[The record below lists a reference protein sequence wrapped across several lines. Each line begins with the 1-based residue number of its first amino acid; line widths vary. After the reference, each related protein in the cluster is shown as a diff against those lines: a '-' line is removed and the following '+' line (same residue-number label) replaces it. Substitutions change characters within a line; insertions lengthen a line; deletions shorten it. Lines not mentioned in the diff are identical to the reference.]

1 MECDRLYLETG
12 AENARTPGGCRQK
25 TVPPHRPR
33 GLPLPSFSWYTA
45 RVPKHLIHQIS
56 TIKFFNIEAKKPHNN
71 RVKITD
77 LRHKREESSVSEQI
91 KVLIVDDHPL
101 FRQGLKD
108 LLDTV
113 PIMDVIGEAADGEV
127 AIEIVYED
135 IPDVILMDINL
146 PTING
151 LQVTRK
157 IKLQF
162 PNVKVVMITGYDD
175 AEQVFHALRVG
186 ASAYCPKD
194 IMPEALINI
203 IQAVTEGKYAVGEKI
218 MSYDELMAWIEQKI
232 GRFSG
237 PLVSDNDELFVPL
250 SPREMEI
257 LEHVTKGLSNKEIAY
272 KLGISHQT
280 VKNHMTAIL
289 RKLRVDDR
297 TQAAVYALRHGWVR
311 LEGTH

>member
-1 MECDRLYLETG
+1 MSD
-12 AENARTPGGCRQK
+12 
-25 TVPPHRPR
+25 
-33 GLPLPSFSWYTA
+33 
-45 RVPKHLIHQIS
+45 
-56 TIKFFNIEAKKPHNN
+56 
-71 RVKITD
+71 
-77 LRHKREESSVSEQI
+77 QI

-108 LLDTV
+108 LLDTD
-113 PIMDVIGEAADGEV
+113 PIMNVIGEAADGEV
-127 AIEIVYED
+127 AIETVYD
-135 IPDVILMDINL
+135 SKPDVILMDINL

-157 IKLQF
+157 IKTQF
-162 PNVKVVMITGYDD
+162 ADVKVIMITGYDD
-175 AEQVFHALRVG
+175 AEQVFHAFRVG

-194 IMPEALINI
+194 VTPEALTNI
-203 IQAVTEGKYAVGEKI
+203 IQAVVAGKYAVGEKI
-218 MSYDELMAWIEQKI
+218 MSYDELLSWIEQKI

-237 PLVSDNDELFVPL
+237 LQASDNDELFVPL

-311 LEGTH
+311 LEGTQP

>member
-1 MECDRLYLETG
+1 M
-12 AENARTPGGCRQK
+12 
-25 TVPPHRPR
+25 
-33 GLPLPSFSWYTA
+33 
-45 RVPKHLIHQIS
+45 
-56 TIKFFNIEAKKPHNN
+56 
-71 RVKITD
+71 
-77 LRHKREESSVSEQI
+77 SEQI

-108 LLDTV
+108 LLDTD
-113 PIMDVIGEAADGEV
+113 PIMNVVGEAADGEV
-127 AIEIVYED
+127 AVEIVYD
-135 IPDVILMDINL
+135 VKPDVILMDINL

-157 IKLQF
+157 IKTQH
-162 PNVKVVMITGYDD
+162 PEIKVIMITGYDD

-194 IMPEALINI
+194 ITPEALTSI
-203 IQAVTEGKYAVGEKI
+203 IQAVTEGKYAVGDKI
-218 MSYDELMAWIEQKI
+218 MPYEDLMRWLEQKI

-237 PLVSDNDELFVPL
+237 PLVNDSDELFVPL

-311 LEGTH
+311 LEGTHA